1 MSGEGTGFASA
12 GQRAAAYLGST
23 DISLLNDGITGRG
36 QRDNGGSIQGARR
49 QGNDHLAHLAHL
61 TACNSAVNKRV
72 DV

>member
-49 QGNDHLAHLAHL
+49 QGNDHLAHL
-61 TACNSAVNKRV
+61 TACNSAVSKRV